1 MGEHGDLLT
10 SIADIIRDYRA
21 GEIPEPTPDHVD
33 EWIRQFDDDV
43 QVPILRELNHVFKRT
58 YVSKAKA
65 RELFREVVDHY
76 SCEFWRS
83 ANLLDI
89 QEQGKSQSEIRELVA
104 SLIQEKCGTEID
116 YLGIDGGDF
125 VYLDDAIF
133 TGERVIRDLSD
144 WMRASA
150 PQGARVRL
158 MTIASHAYGK
168 YQIDRGNESFSDLKK
183 LKQIYLQIA
192 GFREYV
198 FENRRV
204 HRDQSDVLW
213 PTDELYDSAPFQP
226 RTARQQVGRV
236 YSSEEGRQLLEREFL
251 QAGHRIRGFANDPN
265 PRLKPLGFSPFEP
278 GFGSLFV
285 TFRNCPNNSPLALW
299 YGDPYSYPEN
309 HPLVL
314 QRQLA

>member
-116 YLGIDGGDF
+116 YL
-125 VYLDDAIF
+125 A
-133 TGERVIRDLSD
+133 
-144 WMRASA
+144 
-150 PQGARVRL
+150 ARLR
-158 MTIASHAYGK
+158 
-168 YQIDRGNESFSDLKK
+168 IDRLAVSVSRDYPATTVL
-183 LKQIYLQIA
+183 A
-192 GFREYV
+192 GC
-198 FENRRV
+198 
-204 HRDQSDVLW
+204 
-213 PTDELYDSAPFQP
+213 
-226 RTARQQVGRV
+226 G
-236 YSSEEGRQLLEREFL
+236 
-251 QAGHRIRGFANDPN
+251 
-265 PRLKPLGFSPFEP
+265 
-278 GFGSLFV
+278 
-285 TFRNCPNNSPLALW
+285 
-299 YGDPYSYPEN
+299 
-309 HPLVL
+309 
-314 QRQLA
+314 